1 MKMLNILLT
10 AVGSTPAI
18 SVMKSLQMQ
27 QEYTVQVFGT
37 DTNAR
42 DQISGSAFCDH
53 FTTVPPA
60 NEENEY
66 IGAIL
71 GLIEEN
77 DIDLFIPIVDEE
89 LEVVAKY
96 SRMIERKTF
105 LLLSPYETIRTCN
118 DKYHTYTA
126 METYGIPAVKT
137 IIPGDI
143 SEIPMLLKD
152 NALSF
157 PVIAKPRKGRGS
169 RDVYRLD
176 SPVDL
181 VLLNRIEDPIIQEFA
196 SGEEYVV
203 DVFCIRNQ
211 TAGIITRKI
220 TMWRA
225 GVDYRSEFIP
235 DSLLNDYT
243 EKVLRSMEFLGPVN
257 FQWFFSDK
265 GPFLLEINPRFSG
278 ATCFNS
284 YCGFNYPLYALRLVD
299 TEDPGPPSKPNPS
312 RMCRFW
318 DEVYH
323 PLT

>member
-1 MKMLNILLT
+1 MKTLNVLLT

-18 SVMKSLQMQ
+18 SVMKSFKMQ
-27 QEYTVQVFGT
+27 HEYDVEVVGT

-53 FTTVPPA
+53 FMTVPPA
-60 NEENEY
+60 ADEREY

-96 SRMIERKTF
+96 SRMIEKETF
-105 LLLSPYETIRTCN
+105 LLLSPYETILTCN
-118 DKYHTYTA
+118 DKYLTCGA
-126 METYGIPAVKT
+126 MKRNGLPILTTV
-137 IIPGDI
+137 IPGDI

-152 NALSF
+152 DGLSF

-169 RDVYRLD
+169 QQVYRLD
-176 SPVDL
+176 SKDDL
-181 VLLNRIEDPIIQEFA
+181 VLLNRITDPIIQELA
-196 SGEEYVV
+196 GGEEYVV
-203 DVFCIRNQ
+203 DTFCIRNRII
-211 TAGIITRKI
+211 GIITRK
-220 TMWRA
+220 TSLWRA
-225 GVDYRSEFIP
+225 GADYRSEFIP
-235 DSLLNDYT
+235 DSPLNDYAG
-243 EKVLRSMEFLGPVN
+243 KVIQSMEFLGPVN
-257 FQWFFSDK
+257 SQWFFSDK
-265 GPFLLEINPRFSG
+265 GPSLLEINPRFCG

-284 YCGFNYPLYALRLVD
+284 YCGHNYPLYALRIAD
-299 TEDPGPPSKPNPS
+299 SGDPGLPGKPNPS
-312 RMCRFW
+312 RMCRYW